1 MDPRLLEYYNRELSY
16 LRETGA
22 EFATLHPK
30 IAARLGMQGTD
41 IADPYVERMIEAFSF
56 LSARTQLKI
65 DAEFPR
71 FTQRLLEVVSP
82 NYVTPT
88 PSMAVVKLYPD
99 TQEGD
104 LAKGVTVPRDTA
116 FVSPIPEGENTAC
129 QFRSSQDVTL
139 WPLSI
144 EEVRLTAAPPDMPAL
159 HRYLPPNIHVA
170 GALRIT
176 LRTFGELTFSDLA
189 GPARLPFYL
198 CGEERIASHLFE
210 LLHTSA
216 VATLAGE
223 PGHFDGELNV
233 NLQHPVAHEGLEP
246 GQGLLPLAWN
256 VFHGHNLLH
265 EFFACPERFY
275 FFTPTGLS
283 AGLQKVQGNVAEIVI
298 LLNRLPPDWLIHQTD
313 AAQFSLFCTPVINLF
328 PRTTTRIEV
337 THSVTEQHLVV
348 DRTRPLD
355 YEVFS
360 VQEVE
365 GLEAETTRKMIF
377 RPLYHTRNN
386 DEGNH
391 GRYFSLRREPRRS
404 SENARRY
411 GTRPPYTGS
420 EVFLSLVDQHEA
432 PYPENLRHIT
442 VTAMVTN
449 RDLPCLIPRNGR
461 DDLTVD
467 AAIPVAG
474 VGLIRPPRPPQ
485 PPLAEREM
493 AWRLIRQLS
502 FNYLPLADLD
512 HRTGGQALR
521 DLLNLF
527 IPAHDSPQSR
537 QVRSLPGSGLLV
549 YGRGVSCEL
558 TVDEEGFSGISPY
571 LFGLVLEHYIAR
583 HVSINTFSQMTLH
596 SMQRGPGRSEPGNGG
611 AYDRRSRPGA
621 ENPLALRIPEPDAA
635 RGCPA
640 L

>member
-129 QFRSSQDVTL
+129 QFRSSQNVTL

-176 LRTFGELTFSDLA
+176 LRTFGELTFSELA

-404 SENARRY
+404 SESARRY
-411 GTRPPYTGS
+411 GTRTPYTGS

-537 QVRSLPGSGLLV
+537 QVRSLIGCKTTPVTRRLPGSGLLV

-596 SMQRGPGRSEPGNGG
+596 SMQRGHVMTWPVRTGQ
-611 AYDRRSRPGA
+611 
-621 ENPLALRIPEPDAA
+621 
-635 RGCPA
+635 RGSV
-640 L
+640 

>member
-22 EFATLHPK
+22 EFAARHPK
-30 IAARLGMQGTD
+30 VAARLGMQGTD
-41 IADPYVERMIEAFSF
+41 IADPYVERMVEAFSF
-56 LSARTQLKI
+56 LTARTQLKI

-88 PSMAVVKLYPD
+88 PSMSVAQLHPNPE
-99 TQEGD
+99 EGD
-104 LAKGVTVPRDTA
+104 LAKGFTVPRNTA
-116 FVSPIPEGENTAC
+116 FFSAIPEGESTAC
-129 QFRSSQDVTL
+129 QFRSSQNVTL
-139 WPLSI
+139 WPLAI

-159 HRYLPPNIHVA
+159 HRYLPANIHVA

-176 LRTFGELTFSDLA
+176 LRTFGELTFSQLA
-189 GPARLPFYL
+189 GLNKLPFYL
-198 CGEERIASHLFE
+198 CGEERTASHLFE

-216 VATLAGE
+216 IASLAGI
-223 PGHFDGELNV
+223 PGHFDGALDV
-233 NLQHPVAHEGLEP
+233 NLKQPVMYEGLDP
-246 GQGLLPLAWN
+246 DQGLLPLAWN

-265 EFFACPERFY
+265 EYFTCPERFF

-283 AGLQKVQGNVAEIVI
+283 AGLQKINGGVAEIVI
-298 LLNRLPPDWLIHQTD
+298 LLNRLPPDWLIHQTNT
-313 AAQFSLFCTPVINLF
+313 AQFSLFCTPVINLF
-328 PRTTTRIEV
+328 PRVAARIDV
-337 THSVTEQHLVV
+337 THSTTEQHLVV
-348 DRTRPLD
+348 DRTHPLD

-365 GLEAETTRKMIF
+365 GLETDTTRKMAF

-391 GRYFSLRREPRRS
+391 GRYFSLRREPRRL

-411 GTRPPYTGS
+411 GTRTSYTGS
-420 EVFLSLVDQHEA
+420 EVFLSLVDQYEA

-442 VTAMVTN
+442 ITAMVTN
-449 RDLPCLIPRNGR
+449 RDLPCLIARNGR

-537 QVRSLPGSGLLV
+537 QVRSLIGCNTTPVTRVCPVPG
-549 YGRGVSCEL
+549 CW
-558 TVDEEGFSGISPY
+558 
-571 LFGLVLEHYIAR
+571 
-583 HVSINTFSQMTLH
+583 
-596 SMQRGPGRSEPGNGG
+596 SMG
-611 AYDRRSRPGA
+611 AASVV
-621 ENPLALRIPEPDAA
+621 N
-635 RGCPA
+635 
-640 L
+640 

>member
-176 LRTFGELTFSDLA
+176 LRTFGELTFSELA

-246 GQGLLPLAWN
+246 GQGL
-256 VFHGHNLLH
+256 
-265 EFFACPERFY
+265 
-275 FFTPTGLS
+275 
-283 AGLQKVQGNVAEIVI
+283 
-298 LLNRLPPDWLIHQTD
+298 LPPDWLIHQTD

-411 GTRPPYTGS
+411 GTRTPYTGS

-537 QVRSLPGSGLLV
+537 QVRSLIGCKTTPVTRRLPGSGLLV

-596 SMQRGPGRSEPGNGG
+596 SMQRGHVMTWPVRTGQ
-611 AYDRRSRPGA
+611 
-621 ENPLALRIPEPDAA
+621 
-635 RGCPA
+635 RGSV
-640 L
+640 